1 MASYP
6 TLTAANRSEFGKGSA
21 RRLRAAGQVPGVI
34 YGGELEAPIHF
45 AMDIL
50 ELHALLRAH
59 GTNAVLEI
67 DLEGEK
73 HLTMVKHVD
82 QNVLTLNADHVDL
95 LAIKRG
101 EKVEVEVP
109 VVIEGEVA
117 PGAMAVQDASEILI
131 EADVLSIPE
140 EIVVSVEGLEVDAKI
155 FASDLTMPANA
166 SLVADPETV
175 IVSVNHEEVA
185 EEEDLDADAAAEE
198 IDETDAS
205 DVESTEED
213 AD

>member
-6 TLTAANRSEFGKGSA
+6 TLTAAIRSEFGKGSA

-166 SLVADPETV
+166 TLVADPETV

>member
-1 MASYP
+1 
-6 TLTAANRSEFGKGSA
+6 
-21 RRLRAAGQVPGVI
+21 
-34 YGGELEAPIHF
+34 
-45 AMDIL
+45 MDIL